1 MRTAAMVL
9 TLGWLCLLLLLS
21 SVHAH
26 SQVSANAQGHPF
38 PMLQGT
44 YWTYQG
50 EVRWNDGDHTG
61 TAKISW
67 RTQVRRFLQH
77 GNVRAALING
87 FPSDVNWSDGKPH
100 PSDSLL
106 VESNGA
112 FYLIAREQLAE
123 AVRRLE
129 QPGDDLAGLLND
141 DDLILEWPLARGK
154 KFCDAD
160 GLARDDGM
168 YCWVVES
175 SGPSALRGLAG
186 IEPGQIEYQLS
197 YRTNPDDIAYTFLP
211 KVGITSYEYHHHGTV
226 ADTELK
232 LTEFHRSAQSEE

>member
-1 MRTAAMVL
+1 M
-9 TLGWLCLLLLLS
+9 
-21 SVHAH
+21 
-26 SQVSANAQGHPF
+26 Q
-38 PMLQGT
+38 QGT

-50 EVRWNDGDHTG
+50 EIRWDDGDHPG
-61 TAKISW
+61 TAKINW
-67 RTQVRRFLQH
+67 RTEVRRFLPH
-77 GNVRAALING
+77 GSVRAALING
-87 FPSDVNWSDGKPH
+87 FPSDVNWSDRKPH

-112 FYLIAREQLAE
+112 FYLIAQEQLPA
-123 AVRRLE
+123 ALRRLE
-129 QPGDDLAGLLND
+129 QPGDDLADLLNEE
-141 DDLILEWPLARGK
+141 DLILEWPLARGK

-232 LTEFHRSAQSEE
+232 LAEFHRSPQSQE